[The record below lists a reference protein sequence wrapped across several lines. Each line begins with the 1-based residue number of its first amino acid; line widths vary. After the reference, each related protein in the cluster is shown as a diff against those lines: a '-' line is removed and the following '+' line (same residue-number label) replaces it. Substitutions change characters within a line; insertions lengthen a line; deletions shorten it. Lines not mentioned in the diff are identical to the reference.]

1 MAAQRKFLVPVL
13 TLVAALLLLGA
24 AAVFTLMPMSGQRS
38 PSAIGGAFELID
50 QNKTPVTEQAL
61 LGSPSIVFFGYT
73 HCPDVC
79 PTALT
84 EIGEVYKA
92 LGADGDRLKTFFIT
106 VDPERDTA
114 DLLKLYLE
122 SFDPRV
128 KALTGSREKIDA
140 TMRAYRA
147 FARKVPLEGSDSYV
161 MDHTAL
167 VYLMDK
173 NGDFVQSMN
182 FDLTPEENAAR
193 IKKQF

>member
-1 MAAQRKFLVPVL
+1 MSRKFLIPVL
-13 TLVAALLLLGA
+13 TLVAAMLLLGA
-24 AAVFTLMPMSGQRS
+24 VAVFTLVPMSGQRS
-38 PSAIGGAFELID
+38 PSAIGGAFDLID

-61 LGSPSIVFFGYT
+61 LGSPSIIFFGYT

-84 EIGEVYKA
+84 EIGEIYKA

-147 FARKVPLEGSDSYV
+147 FARKVPLEGDAYV

-173 NGDFVQSMN
+173 QGDFVQSMN
-182 FDLTPEENAAR
+182 FDEPPEKNAAR
-193 IKKQF
+193 IRKLF

>member
-1 MAAQRKFLVPVL
+1 MTRQ
-13 TLVAALLLLGA
+13 TLAPALALA
-24 AAVFTLMPMSGQRS
+24 AAVAFVVIAAVLTFMPFSGGRS
-38 PSAIGGAFELID
+38 PSAIGGPFDLID
-50 QNKTPVTEQAL
+50 QNKQPVTEKAL
-61 LGSPSIVFFGYT
+61 LGSPSIVFFGFT

-84 EIGEVYKA
+84 EISALYKA

-122 SFDPRV
+122 SFDPRI
-128 KALTGSREKIDA
+128 KALTGPRENVDA
-140 TMRAYRA
+140 AMRAYRA
-147 FARKVPLEGSDSYV
+147 FARKVPLEGSESYV

-173 NGDFVQSMN
+173 DGYFLESMN
-182 FDLTPEENAAR
+182 FDLPPEQNAER
-193 IKKQF
+193 IRKLF

>member
-1 MAAQRKFLVPVL
+1 MSRKTLLPLLVLILAVVM
-13 TLVAALLLLGA
+13 TGGAALY
-24 AAVFTLMPMSGQRS
+24 TLQPVSGERGS
-38 PSAIGGAFELID
+38 SAIGGPFELID
-50 QNKTPVTEQAL
+50 QNKTPITEKAL
-61 LGSPSIVFFGYT
+61 LGSPSLVFFGYT

-92 LGADGDRLKTFFIT
+92 LGPDADKLKTFFIT

-128 KALTGSREKIDA
+128 KALTGPRDQIDA
-140 TMRAYRA
+140 AMRAYRA
-147 FARKVPLEGSDSYV
+147 FARKVPLEGSESYV

-173 NGDFVQSMN
+173 NGLFVASMN
-182 FDLTPEENAAR
+182 FDEAPEKNAER
-193 IKKQF
+193 IRKLF

>member
-1 MAAQRKFLVPVL
+1 MSRKTLLPLLVLILAVVM
-13 TLVAALLLLGA
+13 TGGAALY
-24 AAVFTLMPMSGQRS
+24 TLQPVSGERGS
-38 PSAIGGAFELID
+38 SAIGGPFELID
-50 QNKTPVTEQAL
+50 QNKTPITEKAL
-61 LGSPSIVFFGYT
+61 LGSPSLVFFGYT

-92 LGADGDRLKTFFIT
+92 LGPDAGKLKTFFIT

-128 KALTGSREKIDA
+128 KALTGPRDQIDA
-140 TMRAYRA
+140 AMRAYRA
-147 FARKVPLEGSDSYV
+147 FARKVPLEGGEAYV

-173 NGDFVQSMN
+173 NGLFVASMN
-182 FDLTPEENAAR
+182 FDEAPEKNAER
-193 IKKQF
+193 IRKLF

>member
-1 MAAQRKFLVPVL
+1 MTSSRRYLVPLL
-13 TLVAALLLLGA
+13 TLVAALVLLAA

-50 QNKTPVTEQAL
+50 QNKKPVTEKAL

-84 EIGEVYKA
+84 EIGQLYQA
-92 LGADGDRLKTFFIT
+92 LGPDGDKLKTFFIT

-128 KALTGSREKIDA
+128 TALTGPQEKIDA
-140 TMRAYRA
+140 AMRAYRA
-147 FARKVPLEGSDSYV
+147 FARKVPLDGSESYV

-173 NGDFVQSMN
+173 EGYFIESMN
-182 FDLTPEENAAR
+182 FDLPPENNAAR
-193 IKKQF
+193 IRKLF

>member
-1 MAAQRKFLVPVL
+1 MSRKSLVPVL
-13 TLVAALLLLGA
+13 VLTAALIVVAAA
-24 AAVFTLMPMSGQRS
+24 AILTLNPFSGERGT
-38 PSAIGGAFELID
+38 SAIGGPFELID
-50 QNKTPVTEQAL
+50 QNKEPVTEKAL
-61 LGSPSIVFFGYT
+61 LGSPSLVFFGYT

-92 LGADGDRLKTFFIT
+92 LGPDADKLKTFFVT

-128 KALTGSREKIDA
+128 KALTGPRDKIDA
-140 TMRAYRA
+140 AMRAYRA
-147 FARKVPLEGSDSYV
+147 FARKVPLEGSESYV

-173 NGDFVQSMN
+173 QGYFIASMN
-182 FDLTPEENAAR
+182 FDEAPEKNAER
-193 IKKQF
+193 IRKLF